1 MDLHPLVLSFT
12 GHGLF
17 DTSHSA
23 KGLMQWV
30 LFPLIKKHT
39 ETHIYNL

>member
-17 DTSHSA
+17 DTSHPV
-23 KGLMQWV
+23 KGLMQSFLV
-30 LFPLIKKHT
+30 PPIKHT
-39 ETHIYNL
+39 ESHIYNL